1 MSVLAE
7 DLAPVKAVHCRRK
20 TGDDIDVRRSGNTV
34 SRGRDLASTGVQT
47 AGGDR
52 SLEAWVSGFGHYLA
66 VERRLSV
73 PTQRV
78 YERDVRAWL
87 QTLPSNSSVEVVA
100 RLTRDNAVSFL
111 ARSRASGLS
120 PRSIARRV
128 AGLRAFCRY
137 LLHEEVL
144 AVDPLIDLQTP
155 RLPQR
160 LPHFLSLDEVDRLL
174 RQPCLET
181 PRGCRDAAML
191 EALYATGLRVSEL
204 VSLPM
209 SALHLTEGWVKVRG
223 KGGKE
228 RLIPLGEQAVAC
240 IRAYLGGA
248 RDALTRGERSPHVF
262 VNGRGQAMTRQ
273 GFWKLLRVY
282 AQQAGILKPM
292 SPHTLRHSFATHL
305 LEQGAD
311 LRSVQQMLG
320 HSDIST
326 TQIYTHVLEARLR
339 SAYQRYH
346 PRA

>member
-1 MSVLAE
+1 M
-7 DLAPVKAVHCRRK
+7 
-20 TGDDIDVRRSGNTV
+20 
-34 SRGRDLASTGVQT
+34 
-47 AGGDR
+47 
-52 SLEAWVSGFGHYLA
+52 SLERWVSGFTHYLA
-66 VERRLSV
+66 VERRLSLH
-73 PTQRV
+73 TQRV

-87 QTLPSNSSVEVVA
+87 QALPQRSNAEVA
-100 RLTRDNAVSFL
+100 ALLTRDNVVKFL
-111 ARSRASGLS
+111 AQSRAAGLS
-120 PRSIARRV
+120 PRSVARRM

-137 LLHEEVL
+137 LKQEKVL
-144 AVDPLIDLQTP
+144 PVDPLLDLQTP
-155 RLPQR
+155 RLPER
-160 LPHFLSLDEVDRLL
+160 LPHFLSLDEVDHLL
-174 RQPCLET
+174 RQPRLET
-181 PRGCRDAAML
+181 PRGRRDAAML

-209 SALHLTEGWVKVRG
+209 SAMHLAEGWIKVRG

-240 IRAYLGGA
+240 IQAYLVGA
-248 RDALTRGERSPHVF
+248 REELMRGGHTTQVF
-262 VNGRGQAMTRQ
+262 VNGRGEGMTRQ
-273 GFWKLLRVY
+273 GFWKLLRRY
-282 AQQAGILKPM
+282 ARQAGITKPM

>member
-1 MSVLAE
+1 LQALPQRSNAE
-7 DLAPVKAVHCRRK
+7 
-20 TGDDIDVRRSGNTV
+20 
-34 SRGRDLASTGVQT
+34 
-47 AGGDR
+47 
-52 SLEAWVSGFGHYLA
+52 
-66 VERRLSV
+66 
-73 PTQRV
+73 
-78 YERDVRAWL
+78 
-87 QTLPSNSSVEVVA
+87 VA
-100 RLTRDNAVSFL
+100 ALLTRDNVVKFL
-111 ARSRASGLS
+111 AQSRAAGLS
-120 PRSIARRV
+120 PRSVARRM

-137 LLHEEVL
+137 LKQEEVL
-144 AVDPLIDLQTP
+144 PVDPLLDLQTP
-155 RLPQR
+155 RLPER
-160 LPHFLSLDEVDRLL
+160 LPHFLSLDEVERLL
-174 RQPCLET
+174 CQPRLET
-181 PRGCRDAAML
+181 PRGRRDAAML

-209 SALHLTEGWVKVRG
+209 SALHLAEGWIKVRG

-240 IRAYLGGA
+240 IQAYLVGA
-248 RDALTRGERSPHVF
+248 REELMRGGHTTQVF
-262 VNGRGQAMTRQ
+262 VNGRGEGMSRQ
-273 GFWKLLRVY
+273 GFWKLLRRY
-282 AQQAGILKPM
+282 ARQAGITKPM

>member
-1 MSVLAE
+1 MALEHFV
-7 DLAPVKAVHCRRK
+7 
-20 TGDDIDVRRSGNTV
+20 TGFT
-34 SRGRDLASTGVQT
+34 
-47 AGGDR
+47 
-52 SLEAWVSGFGHYLA
+52 HYLA
-66 VERRLSV
+66 VERRLSLH
-73 PTQRV
+73 TQQV

-87 QTLPSNSSVEVVA
+87 RALPQRGNSEA
-100 RLTRDNAVSFL
+100 GRLLSRDGVLRFL
-111 ARSRASGLS
+111 AQSRASGLS
-120 PRSIARRV
+120 PRSLARRM

-137 LLHEEVL
+137 LRQEGVL
-144 AVDPLIDLQTP
+144 ATDPLLDLETP

-174 RQPCLET
+174 RQPRLDT
-181 PRGCRDAAML
+181 PRGLRDAAML
-191 EALYATGLRVSEL
+191 ETLYATGLRASEL

-209 SALHLTEGWVKVRG
+209 SALHLTEGWIKVRG

-228 RLIPLGEQAVAC
+228 RLIPLGAQAVD
-240 IRAYLGGA
+240 RLQAYLADSRERLMRRGRTA
-248 RDALTRGERSPHVF
+248 RVF
-262 VNGRGQAMTRQ
+262 VNGRGEGMTRQ
-273 GFWKLLRVY
+273 GFWKLLRGY
-282 AQQAGILKPM
+282 ARQAGMTKPM

-305 LEQGAD
+305 LERGAD

>member
-1 MSVLAE
+1 M
-7 DLAPVKAVHCRRK
+7 
-20 TGDDIDVRRSGNTV
+20 
-34 SRGRDLASTGVQT
+34 
-47 AGGDR
+47 
-52 SLEAWVSGFGHYLA
+52 SLERWVGGFTHYLA
-66 VERRLSV
+66 VERRLSLH
-73 PTQRV
+73 TQRV

-87 QTLPSNSSVEVVA
+87 EALPQRSNAEVA
-100 RLTRDNAVSFL
+100 ALLTRDNVVKFL
-111 ARSRASGLS
+111 AQSRAAGLS
-120 PRSIARRV
+120 PRSVARRM

-137 LLHEEVL
+137 LKQEEVL
-144 AVDPLIDLQTP
+144 PVDPLLDLQTP
-155 RLPQR
+155 RLPER
-160 LPHFLSLDEVDRLL
+160 LPHFLSLDEVERLL
-174 RQPCLET
+174 CQPRLET
-181 PRGCRDAAML
+181 PRGQRDAAML

-209 SALHLTEGWVKVRG
+209 SALHLAEGWIKVRG

-240 IRAYLGGA
+240 IQAYLVGA
-248 RDALTRGERSPHVF
+248 REELMRGGHTTQVF
-262 VNGRGQAMTRQ
+262 VNGRGEGMTRQ
-273 GFWKLLRVY
+273 GFWKLLRRY
-282 AQQAGILKPM
+282 ARQAGITKPM

>member
-1 MSVLAE
+1 M
-7 DLAPVKAVHCRRK
+7 
-20 TGDDIDVRRSGNTV
+20 
-34 SRGRDLASTGVQT
+34 
-47 AGGDR
+47 
-52 SLEAWVSGFGHYLA
+52 SLERWVHGFTHYLA
-66 VERRLSV
+66 VERRLSLH
-73 PTQRV
+73 TQRV

-87 QTLPSNSSVEVVA
+87 QALPPGSNAEVTA
-100 RLTRDNAVSFL
+100 LLTRDNVVKFL
-111 ARSRASGLS
+111 AQSRASGLS
-120 PRSIARRV
+120 PRSVARRM

-137 LLHEEVL
+137 LKQEEML
-144 AVDPLIDLQTP
+144 LVDPLLDLQTP
-155 RLPQR
+155 RLPRR

-174 RQPCLET
+174 RQPRLGT
-181 PRGCRDAAML
+181 PRGRRDAAML
-191 EALYATGLRVSEL
+191 EVLYATGLRVSEL

-209 SALHLTEGWVKVRG
+209 SALHLAEGWIKVRG

-240 IRAYLGGA
+240 IRAYLEGA
-248 RDALTRGERSPHVF
+248 REELMRGERSAQVF
-262 VNGRGQAMTRQ
+262 VNGRGEGLTRQ
-273 GFWKLLRVY
+273 ACWKLLRSY
-282 AQQAGILKPM
+282 ARQAGIGKPI

-339 SAYQRYH
+339 LAYQRYH

>member
-1 MSVLAE
+1 MTLVEVACYRGE
-7 DLAPVKAVHCRRK
+7 
-20 TGDDIDVRRSGNTV
+20 TGCDVDVRRSGNKV
-34 SRGRDLASTGVQT
+34 SRGRDPTSTGVRT
-47 AGGDR
+47 WGGDM
-52 SLEAWVSGFGHYLA
+52 SLERWVSGFGHYLA

-73 PTQRV
+73 HTQRV

-87 QTLPSNSSVEVVA
+87 QALPPGNSAEVA
-100 RLTRDNAVSFL
+100 ALLTRDNVVSFL
-111 ARSRASGLS
+111 AQSRASGLT
-120 PRSIARRV
+120 PRSIARRL

-137 LLHEEVL
+137 LVQEAVL
-144 AVDPLIDLQTP
+144 SVNPLIDLQTP

-174 RQPCLET
+174 RQPRVET
-181 PRGCRDAAML
+181 PRGHRDAAML

-209 SALHLTEGWVKVRG
+209 SALHLAEGWIKVRG

-248 RDALTRGERSPHVF
+248 RDELMRGERSPHVF
-262 VNGRGQAMTRQ
+262 VNGRGQGMTRQ
-273 GFWKLLRVY
+273 GFWKLLRGY
-282 AQQAGILKPM
+282 ARQAGITKPM

>member
-1 MSVLAE
+1 MPLE
-7 DLAPVKAVHCRRK
+7 RW
-20 TGDDIDVRRSGNTV
+20 VR
-34 SRGRDLASTGVQT
+34 
-47 AGGDR
+47 
-52 SLEAWVSGFGHYLA
+52 GFGHYLA

-73 PTQRV
+73 YTQRV

-87 QTLPSNSSVEVVA
+87 QALQPGRNAEVA
-100 RLTRDNAVSFL
+100 ALLTRDHAVEFL
-111 ARSRASGLS
+111 VQSRASGLS
-120 PRSIARRV
+120 PRSIARRM

-137 LLHEEVL
+137 LQHEEVL
-144 AVDPLIDLQTP
+144 AVDPLMDLQTP

-174 RQPCLET
+174 REPCAET
-181 PRGCRDAAML
+181 PRGRRDAAML

-209 SALHLTEGWVKVRG
+209 SALHLAEGWIKVRG

-240 IRAYLGGA
+240 IRAYLAGA
-248 RDALTRGERSPHVF
+248 REALMCGQRSPQVF
-262 VNGRGQAMTRQ
+262 VNGRGHGMTRQ
-273 GFWKLLRVY
+273 GFWKLLRSY
-282 AQQAGILKPM
+282 ARQAGITKPL

>member
-1 MSVLAE
+1 M
-7 DLAPVKAVHCRRK
+7 
-20 TGDDIDVRRSGNTV
+20 
-34 SRGRDLASTGVQT
+34 
-47 AGGDR
+47 
-52 SLEAWVSGFGHYLA
+52 SLERWVSGFTHYLA
-66 VERRLSV
+66 VERRLSLH
-73 PTQRV
+73 TQRV

-87 QTLPSNSSVEVVA
+87 EALPQRSNAEVA
-100 RLTRDNAVSFL
+100 ALLTRDNVVKFL
-111 ARSRASGLS
+111 AQSRASGLS
-120 PRSIARRV
+120 PRSVARRM

-137 LLHEEVL
+137 LKQEEVL
-144 AVDPLIDLQTP
+144 PVDPLQDLQTP
-155 RLPQR
+155 RLPER

-181 PRGCRDAAML
+181 PRGRRDAAML

-209 SALHLTEGWVKVRG
+209 SALHLAEGWIKVRG

-228 RLIPLGEQAVAC
+228 RLIPLGEQAVVC
-240 IRAYLGGA
+240 IQAYLVGA
-248 RDALTRGERSPHVF
+248 REELMGGGRTTQVF
-262 VNGRGQAMTRQ
+262 VNGRGEGMTRQ
-273 GFWKLLRVY
+273 GFWKLLRRY
-282 AQQAGILKPM
+282 ARQAGITKPM

-339 SAYQRYH
+339 AAYQRYH

>member
-1 MSVLAE
+1 MSL
-7 DLAPVKAVHCRRK
+7 KR
-20 TGDDIDVRRSGNTV
+20 
-34 SRGRDLASTGVQT
+34 
-47 AGGDR
+47 
-52 SLEAWVSGFGHYLA
+52 WVSGFTHYLA
-66 VERRLSV
+66 VERRLSLH
-73 PTQRV
+73 TQRV

-87 QTLPSNSSVEVVA
+87 EALPQRSNAEVA
-100 RLTRDNAVSFL
+100 ALLTRDNVVKFL
-111 ARSRASGLS
+111 AQSRAAGLS
-120 PRSIARRV
+120 PRSVARRM

-137 LLHEEVL
+137 LKQEEVL
-144 AVDPLIDLQTP
+144 PVDPLLDLQTP
-155 RLPQR
+155 RLPER

-174 RQPCLET
+174 RQPRLET
-181 PRGCRDAAML
+181 PRGRRDAAML

-209 SALHLTEGWVKVRG
+209 SALHLAEGWIKVRG

-228 RLIPLGEQAVAC
+228 RLIPLGEQAVVC
-240 IRAYLGGA
+240 IQAYLVGA
-248 RDALTRGERSPHVF
+248 REELMRGRRTTQVF
-262 VNGRGQAMTRQ
+262 VNGRGEGMTRQ
-273 GFWKLLRVY
+273 GFWKLLRRY
-282 AQQAGILKPM
+282 ARQAGITKPM

-339 SAYQRYH
+339 AAYQRYH

>member
-1 MSVLAE
+1 M
-7 DLAPVKAVHCRRK
+7 
-20 TGDDIDVRRSGNTV
+20 
-34 SRGRDLASTGVQT
+34 
-47 AGGDR
+47 
-52 SLEAWVSGFGHYLA
+52 SLERWVTGFIHYLA
-66 VERRLSV
+66 VERRLSLH
-73 PTQRV
+73 TQRV

-87 QTLPSNSSVEVVA
+87 QALPRRGHTA
-100 RLTRDNAVSFL
+100 AAALLTRDNAVKFL
-111 ARSRASGLS
+111 AQSRASGLS
-120 PRSIARRV
+120 PRSVARRI
-128 AGLRAFCRY
+128 ASLRAFCHY
-137 LLHEEVL
+137 LRQEAVL
-144 AVDPLIDLQTP
+144 AVDPLLDLQTP

-160 LPHFLSLDEVDRLL
+160 LPHFLSIEEVDRLL
-174 RQPCLET
+174 HQPRADT
-181 PRGCRDAAML
+181 PRGLRDAAML

-209 SALHLTEGWVKVRG
+209 SALHLAEGWIKVRG

-240 IRAYLGGA
+240 LQAYLRGA
-248 RDALTRGERSPHVF
+248 RGELMRGGRTAQVFVTGRGEGMS
-262 VNGRGQAMTRQ
+262 RQ
-273 GFWKLLRVY
+273 GFWKLLRGY
-282 AQQAGILKPM
+282 ARQAGITKPI